1 MGGYLSEDFAN
12 GLAPGSTPNSQPGS
26 GVNTRPS
33 SSTGD
38 QAAAGQDAFT
48 GPGHQ
53 PNRTR
58 SSSTMGTK
66 EPNPDIGV
74 WVFVD
79 IQLYMLESNTYMV
92 DFKCDGYQNVIFVEG
107 DNSRSTT
114 TNNSS
119 RVTSPATS
127 RPSSGFNATSSE
139 GTMNGVH
146 DDDNEDAATIHERKG
161 EWRPI
166 SKRFRNKEKEI
177 TSPYPYLD
185 VASELIAQLAVSN

>member
-1 MGGYLSEDFAN
+1 
-12 GLAPGSTPNSQPGS
+12 
-26 GVNTRPS
+26 
-33 SSTGD
+33 
-38 QAAAGQDAFT
+38 
-48 GPGHQ
+48 
-53 PNRTR
+53 
-58 SSSTMGTK
+58 MGTK
-66 EPNPDIGV
+66 EPNPDMGV

-107 DNSRSTT
+107 DNNRSTT

-127 RPSSGFNATSSE
+127 RPTSDFNTTRSE
-139 GTMNGVH
+139 GTMNGVQ
-146 DDDNEDAATIHERKG
+146 DDDNEDAATTHERKG

>member
-1 MGGYLSEDFAN
+1 MGL
-12 GLAPGSTPNSQPGS
+12 
-26 GVNTRPS
+26 R
-33 SSTGD
+33 
-38 QAAAGQDAFT
+38 
-48 GPGHQ
+48 
-53 PNRTR
+53 
-58 SSSTMGTK
+58 

-107 DNSRSTT
+107 DNARSTT

-119 RVTSPATS
+119 RVTSPASS
-127 RPSSGFNATSSE
+127 RPTSGFSTVKSDQ
-139 GTMNGVH
+139 TTNGVH
-146 DDDNEDAATIHERKG
+146 DEDDEDAATIGERKG

-166 SKRFRNKEKEI
+166 SKRIRNKEKEI

>member
-1 MGGYLSEDFAN
+1 
-12 GLAPGSTPNSQPGS
+12 
-26 GVNTRPS
+26 
-33 SSTGD
+33 
-38 QAAAGQDAFT
+38 
-48 GPGHQ
+48 
-53 PNRTR
+53 
-58 SSSTMGTK
+58 MGTK
-66 EPNPDIGV
+66 EPNPDMGV

-92 DFKCDGYQNVIFVEG
+92 DFKCDGYQNVLFVEG
-107 DNSRSTT
+107 DNGRSTT

-127 RPSSGFNATSSE
+127 RPTSSFNTTKSA
-139 GTMNGVH
+139 GTMNGVR
-146 DDDNEDAATIHERKG
+146 DDDSEDAATIHERKG